1 MGRLGDPRALP
12 YLKLIPQ
19 DDIHQ
24 AFFGSVSAAMGQQA
38 ERLRGKLTARE
49 LSKVM
54 LGLPLADSIMLATAE
69 QYDATLWTQDSDF
82 KGVEGVQYIEKL

>member
-1 MGRLGDPRALP
+1 MTLTIIVTPDIDKLIADLRSPDHHTTIQAAGALGRLGDPRALP

-49 LSKVM
+49 LR
-54 LGLPLADSIMLATAE
+54 
-69 QYDATLWTQDSDF
+69 
-82 KGVEGVQYIEKL
+82 